1 MEELCSFV
9 TPGEKLAMHKKDS
22 SSYDGQRNDQDRSHP
37 YPLFVIILFQ
47 ILVHKKRLQLQ
58 WVAKQPKRRF
68 SFSRVRRHLTDTDY
82 YSGGWGNLTVG

>member
-1 MEELCSFV
+1 M

-47 ILVHKKRLQLQ
+47 ILVHKKKTAATMGRETTK
-58 WVAKQPKRRF
+58 V
-68 SFSRVRRHLTDTDY
+68 
-82 YSGGWGNLTVG
+82 